1 MATRE
6 RQLHT
11 STCLFIRR
19 LYTTY
24 SMDHNFFNKVK
35 TKTSNIAA
43 VTINSSSTINTVLGN
58 TPKLQAT
65 LSSQFMYLDFI
76 TKKHRQTN
84 RIEWSDRDGTLYAII
99 K

>member
-1 MATRE
+1 
-6 RQLHT
+6 
-11 STCLFIRR
+11 
-19 LYTTY
+19 
-24 SMDHNFFNKVK
+24 MDHFFFQQSK

-43 VTINSSSTINTVLGN
+43 VTINSSGTINTVLGN

-76 TKKHRQTN
+76 TKNHRQTK
-84 RIEWSDRDGTLYAII
+84 RIEWTHRDGILYAII